1 MMVRM
6 KRVMKNVMWML
17 SIVVIVVV
25 WSVGFVVMKR
35 SVIRDVRQFLFI
47 LYVVRI
53 MVSLMRVNVIIF
65 GIFQVIGLF
74 LRRSMESIMMF
85 FFMNGCFVLRQFC
98 MFFLLGYLNLGIIL
112 QFLFGRFDFNFWRK
126 FLQFLVGIL

>member
-35 SVIRDVRQFLFI
+35 SVIRDVR
-47 LYVVRI
+47 
-53 MVSLMRVNVIIF
+53 
-65 GIFQVIGLF
+65 
-74 LRRSMESIMMF
+74 
-85 FFMNGCFVLRQFC
+85 
-98 MFFLLGYLNLGIIL
+98 
-112 QFLFGRFDFNFWRK
+112 
-126 FLQFLVGIL
+126 